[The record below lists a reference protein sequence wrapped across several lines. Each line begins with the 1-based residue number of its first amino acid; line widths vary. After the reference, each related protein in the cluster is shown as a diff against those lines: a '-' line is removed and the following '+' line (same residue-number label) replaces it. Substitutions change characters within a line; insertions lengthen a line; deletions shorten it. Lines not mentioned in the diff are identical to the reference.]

1 MTRPTITPRAQAAL
15 EERRAREAA
24 ALRENLRRRKEQGR
38 HRLAQEGSKEGQ
50 GAALDPPGG
59 GGPLDPVR

>member
-1 MTRPTITPRAQAAL
+1 MADRTPLSQAAL

-24 ALRENLRRRKEQGR
+24 ALRENLRRRKQQAWER
-38 HRLAQEGSKEGQ
+38 ALREESKEGQ

-59 GGPLDPVR
+59 SGPLDPIT